1 MAVETFPELAT
12 NLIYTVLCLV
22 PGFVTLQTVLYVSD
36 VEFELDQFDKSTWSL
51 IGSGISLS
59 VLYFLYVGWQAITTG
74 HLSLIISVDLD
85 WTELVAS
92 YPLLVGIAVVI
103 GYVIGTLI
111 DHSYTD
117 RNGIRYTD

>member
-22 PGFVTLQTVLYVSD
+22 PGFVTLQTALYISD

-92 YPLLVGIAVVI
+92 YPLLVGIAVVM